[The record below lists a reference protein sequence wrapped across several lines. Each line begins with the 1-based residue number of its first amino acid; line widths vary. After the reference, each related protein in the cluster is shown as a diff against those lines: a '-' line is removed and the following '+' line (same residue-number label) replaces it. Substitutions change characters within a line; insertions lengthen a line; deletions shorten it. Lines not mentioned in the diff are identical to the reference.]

1 MKVVVGLGNPGSQY
15 AGTRHNVGFVAV
27 DMLAQAPGTG
37 RWQQRFE
44 AEVAEGQEGDE
55 KVLFVKPQTFMNRSG
70 RSVRQILDFYKVPLT
85 DLLVIA
91 DDINLPLGQLRARLD
106 GSAGGHNGLKDIA
119 QHLATT
125 AYPRLRIGVGEPDGV
140 QDLADYVLARFR
152 PSEQPVVQDALLRA
166 VQAAAV
172 WMRRG
177 MEACMNQYNN
187 VGPKKKPAPSKP
199 SAPEAGPKDQPS
211 GARLP

>member
-27 DMLAQAPGTG
+27 EMLAQAPGTG

-44 AEVAEGQEGDE
+44 AEVAEGQEGLE
-55 KVLFVKPQTFMNRSG
+55 KVLFVKPQTYMNRSG
-70 RSVRQILDFYKVPLT
+70 RSVRQVLDFYKVPLT

-91 DDINLPLGQLRARLD
+91 DDINLPLGQLRVRAE
-106 GSAGGHNGLKDIA
+106 GSAGGHNGLKDLS
-119 QHLATT
+119 QHLGTT
-125 AYPRLRIGVGEPDGV
+125 AYSRLRIGVGGPSG

-152 PSEQPVVQDALLRA
+152 PSEQPAIDDALIRA
-166 VQAAAV
+166 VQAAAL

-177 MEACMNQYNN
+177 IEACMNQYNSA
-187 VGPKKKPAPSKP
+187 GAKKPATTKP
-199 SAPEAGPKDQPS
+199 SAPDAAPADRPTGVRQP
-211 GARLP
+211 